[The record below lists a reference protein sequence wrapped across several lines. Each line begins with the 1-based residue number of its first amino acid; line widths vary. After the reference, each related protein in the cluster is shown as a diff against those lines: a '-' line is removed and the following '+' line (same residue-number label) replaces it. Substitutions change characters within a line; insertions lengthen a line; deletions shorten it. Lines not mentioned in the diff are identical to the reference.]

1 MCLEPPDRQGA
12 RVSRHEGTTKP
23 HGDYLLLALHRLE
36 DLETAHQGLIDRHH
50 RTCVVE
56 LPAVVGGAEDR
67 DKLALGKELV
77 AVLNDLVSAA
87 DEIHVHLR
95 EEAGHDIRAEDEG
108 HTAVILGP
116 TCDVLVRV
124 RPKQIADEAR
134 VRHVRGAHQAT
145 DLVHVRDLRGQA
157 AVHAHDLLVDE
168 AADWQAIEDVAELL
182 PELDVV
188 AALALV
194 VEAVDSGDRRALV
207 VAAEQEKVLGVLR
220 LVAEHEGDGFQGL
233 FAPVDVIAQEDIVAL
248 RREAAVLEDAQEVV
262 VLPVHIAADLDGRL
276 QLQERV
282 LREEDLA
289 SRRAQG
295 FQLALRHLHQLA
307 GLLAA
312 GLQALVDAL
321 V

>member
-1 MCLEPPDRQGA
+1 MYVEN
-12 RVSRHEGTTKP
+12 
-23 HGDYLLLALHRLE
+23 YLLLALHWLE
-36 DLETAHQGLIDRHH
+36 DLEATHQGLVDRHH
-50 RTCVVE
+50 GTCVVE
-56 LPAVVGGAEDR
+56 LAAVVRCAEDG
-67 DKLALGKELV
+67 DELSLGEELV
-77 AVLNDLVSAA
+77 AVLDDLVSAA

-194 VEAVDSGDRRALV
+194 VEAVDARNRCTFV
-207 VAAEQEKVLGVLR
+207 VAAQHEKVLR
-220 LVAEHEGDGFQGL
+220 
-233 FAPVDVIAQEDIVAL
+233 I
-248 RREAAVLEDAQEVV
+248 
-262 VLPVHIAADLDGRL
+262 
-276 QLQERV
+276 
-282 LREEDLA
+282 
-289 SRRAQG
+289 
-295 FQLALRHLHQLA
+295 LALVH
-307 GLLAA
+307 
-312 GLQALVDAL
+312 
-321 V
+321 

>member
-1 MCLEPPDRQGA
+1 M
-12 RVSRHEGTTKP
+12 HEGATNP

-56 LPAVVGGAEDR
+56 LPAVVGGAENR

-124 RPKQIADEAR
+124 RPKQIADEAC
-134 VRHVRGAHQAT
+134 VRHVRGTHQAT

-188 AALALV
+188 PPLALII
-194 VEAVDSGDRRALV
+194 ETVDAGDGGALV
-207 VAAEQEKVLGVLR
+207 VAAQQEEVLGELR
-220 LVAEHEGDGFQGL
+220 LVAKHQGNCL
-233 FAPVDVIAQEDIVAL
+233 QRLLAAVDIVAQEDVVAVW
-248 RREAAVLEDAQEVV
+248 REAAILEDAQQVV
-262 VLPVHIAADLDGRL
+262 VLPVHIAANLDGGL
-276 QLQERV
+276 EFEQGI
-282 LREEDLA
+282 LRQEDLA
-289 SRRAQG
+289 GRGAQG
-295 FQLALRHLHQLA
+295 LQLALRHLHQLA